1 MAKFPRRRF
10 LNLAAGTV
18 MLPVMP
24 RLGRAQA
31 YPTRP
36 VHLIV
41 GFPAATATDIV
52 ARLIAEALSERL
64 RQQVI
69 VENRTGAA
77 TNIAAE
83 VVSKVTPDGYTL
95 LALTITNAVNTT
107 LYSGL
112 TFDIK
117 RDLAPV
123 VGTFRSALAL
133 VITPSVPAKA
143 VPELIAY
150 AKANPG
156 KINYASLG
164 YGSTPN
170 VNGELFK
177 LKAGVDLV
185 HVPYRGNPVPD
196 LLAGQVQV
204 MFGTLPSVISYI
216 KAGTLRALAVTS
228 AERSAALPDVPALA
242 EFLPGFDT
250 YLWHGIVAPRNTP
263 NDIIKNLNKETNA
276 VLAEPRMKTRFDE
289 LGGSAIG
296 GTPEDFGILIA
307 SEIDKWGEVI
317 RTANIKP
324 E

>member
-1 MAKFPRRRF
+1 MKLPRRHF
-10 LNLAAGTV
+10 LHLAAGAAA
-18 MLPVMP
+18 LPALC
-24 RLGRAQA
+24 RTASAQT

-52 ARLIAEALSERL
+52 ARLIAESLSERL
-64 RQQVI
+64 HQQVI

-83 VVSKVTPDGYTL
+83 VVSKANPDGYML

-123 VGTFRSALAL
+123 VGTFRSALAM
-133 VITPSVPAKA
+133 VITPSVPAKT
-143 VPELIAY
+143 VPEFIAY

-156 KINYASLG
+156 KINYASNG
-164 YGSTPN
+164 YGSAPN

-177 LKAGVDLV
+177 MIAGVDIV
-185 HVPYRGNPVPD
+185 HIPYRGNTVPD

-228 AERSAALPDVPALA
+228 AERSTALPDVPALA

-263 NDIIKNLNKETNA
+263 KDIIDTLNKETNA
-276 VLAEPRMKTRFDE
+276 VLAEPKMRTRFDE

-296 GTPEDFGILIA
+296 GTPDDFGKLIA
-307 SEIDKWGEVI
+307 GEIEKWGKVV
-317 RTANIKP
+317 RAANIKP

>member
-1 MAKFPRRRF
+1 M
-10 LNLAAGTV
+10 
-18 MLPVMP
+18 
-24 RLGRAQA
+24 
-31 YPTRP
+31 
-36 VHLIV
+36 HLIV

-52 ARLIAEALSERL
+52 ARLIAESLSERL
-64 RQQVI
+64 HQQVI

-83 VVSKVTPDGYTL
+83 VVSKANPDGYML

-123 VGTFRSALAL
+123 VGTFRSALAM
-133 VITPSVPAKA
+133 VVTPSVPAKT
-143 VPELIAY
+143 VPEFIAY

-156 KINYASLG
+156 KINYASNG
-164 YGSTPN
+164 YGSAPN

-177 LKAGVDLV
+177 MIAGVDIV
-185 HVPYRGNPVPD
+185 HIPYRGNTVPD

-228 AERSAALPDVPALA
+228 AERSTALPDVPALA

-263 NDIIKNLNKETNA
+263 KDIIDTLNKETNA
-276 VLAEPRMKTRFDE
+276 VLAEPKMRTRFDE

-296 GTPEDFGILIA
+296 GTPDDFGKLIA
-307 SEIDKWGEVI
+307 GEIEKWGEVI

>member
-1 MAKFPRRRF
+1 MKLPRRKF
-10 LNLAAGTV
+10 LHLAAGAAA
-18 MLPVMP
+18 LPAVSHFA
-24 RLGRAQA
+24 RADT
-31 YPTRP
+31 YPSRP

-52 ARLIAEALSERL
+52 ARLIAESLSERL
-64 RQQVI
+64 HQQVI

-83 VVSKVTPDGYTL
+83 VVSKANPDGYTL

-123 VGTFRSALAL
+123 VGTFRSTLAM
-133 VITPSVPAKA
+133 VVTPSVPAKT
-143 VPELIAY
+143 VPEFIAY

-156 KINYASLG
+156 KINYASAG
-164 YGSTPN
+164 HGSTPN

-177 LKAGVDLV
+177 MIAGVDMV
-185 HVPYRGNPVPD
+185 HIPYRGNPVPD

-204 MFGTLPSVISYI
+204 MFGTLPSVITYI

-228 AERSAALPDVPALA
+228 AERSTALPDVPALA

-250 YLWHGIVAPRNTP
+250 YLWHGIVAPKNTP
-263 NDIIKNLNKETNA
+263 EDVIDTLNKATNA
-276 VLAEPRMKTRFDE
+276 VLAEPKMKTRFDE

-296 GTPEDFGILIA
+296 GTPDDFGKLIA
-307 SEIDKWGEVI
+307 DETEKWGKVI
-317 RTANIKP
+317 RAANIKP

>member
-10 LNLAAGTV
+10 LNLAAGAV
-18 MLPVMP
+18 MLPVML
-24 RLGRAQA
+24 RLARAQA
-31 YPTRP
+31 HPTRP

-64 RQQVI
+64 HQQVI

-83 VVSKVTPDGYTL
+83 VVSKATPDGYTL

-133 VITPSVPAKA
+133 VITPSIPAKT

-164 YGSTPN
+164 HGSTPN

-185 HVPYRGNPVPD
+185 HVPYRGNPIPD

-204 MFGTLPSVISYI
+204 MFGTLPSVVAYI

-263 NDIIKNLNKETNA
+263 NDIKNLNKEINA
-276 VLAEPRMKTRFDE
+276 VLAEPKMKTRFDE

-296 GTPEDFGILIA
+296 GAPEDFGILIA

>member
-1 MAKFPRRRF
+1 MKLPRRKF
-10 LNLAAGTV
+10 LHLAAGAAA
-18 MLPVMP
+18 LPAVC
-24 RLGRAQA
+24 RTASAQT

-64 RQQVI
+64 HQQVI

-83 VVSKVTPDGYTL
+83 VVSKATPDGNTL

-123 VGTFRSALAL
+123 VGTFRSALAM
-133 VITPSVPAKA
+133 VVTPSVPAKTI
-143 VPELIAY
+143 PEFIAY

-164 YGSTPN
+164 HGSTPN

-177 LKAGVDLV
+177 LKAGVEIV
-185 HVPYRGNPVPD
+185 HIPYRGNPIPD
-196 LLAGQVQV
+196 LLGGQVQV

-228 AERSAALPDVPALA
+228 AERSSALPEVPALA

-263 NDIIKNLNKETNA
+263 KDIIDTLNKETNA
-276 VLAEPRMKTRFDE
+276 VLAEPKMKTRFDE

-296 GTPEDFGILIA
+296 GTPDDFGRLIA
-307 SEIDKWGEVI
+307 GEIEKWGEVI

>member
-1 MAKFPRRRF
+1 MKLPRRKF
-10 LNLAAGTV
+10 LHLAAGAAA
-18 MLPVMP
+18 LPAVC
-24 RLGRAQA
+24 RTASAQT

-64 RQQVI
+64 HQQVI

-83 VVSKVTPDGYTL
+83 VVSKATPDGYTL

-123 VGTFRSALAL
+123 VGTFRSALAM
-133 VITPSVPAKA
+133 VVTPSVPAKTI
-143 VPELIAY
+143 PEFIAY

-164 YGSTPN
+164 HGSTPN

-177 LKAGVDLV
+177 LKAGVEMV
-185 HVPYRGNPVPD
+185 HIPYRGNPIPD
-196 LLAGQVQV
+196 LLGGQVQV

-228 AERSAALPDVPALA
+228 AERSSALPEVPALA

-263 NDIIKNLNKETNA
+263 KDIIDTLNKETNA
-276 VLAEPRMKTRFDE
+276 VLAEPKMKTRFDE

-296 GTPEDFGILIA
+296 GTPDDFGRLIA
-307 SEIDKWGEVI
+307 GEIEKWGEVI

>member
-1 MAKFPRRRF
+1 MKLPRRKF
-10 LNLAAGTV
+10 LHLAAGAAA
-18 MLPVMP
+18 LPAVC
-24 RLGRAQA
+24 RTASAQT

-64 RQQVI
+64 HQQVI

-83 VVSKVTPDGYTL
+83 VVSKATPDGYTL

-112 TFDIK
+112 TFDIE

-123 VGTFRSALAL
+123 VGTFRSALAM
-133 VITPSVPAKA
+133 VVTPSVPAKTI
-143 VPELIAY
+143 PEFIAY

-164 YGSTPN
+164 HGSTPN

-177 LKAGVDLV
+177 LKAGVDMV
-185 HVPYRGNPVPD
+185 HIPYRGNPIPD
-196 LLAGQVQV
+196 LLGGQVQV

-228 AERSAALPDVPALA
+228 AERSSALPEVPTLA

-263 NDIIKNLNKETNA
+263 KDIIDTLNKETNA
-276 VLAEPRMKTRFDE
+276 VLAEPKMKTRFDE

-296 GTPEDFGILIA
+296 GTPDDFGRLIA
-307 SEIDKWGEVI
+307 GEIEKWGEVI

>member
-1 MAKFPRRRF
+1 
-10 LNLAAGTV
+10 
-18 MLPVMP
+18 
-24 RLGRAQA
+24 
-31 YPTRP
+31 

-64 RQQVI
+64 HQQVI

-83 VVSKVTPDGYTL
+83 VVSKATPDGYTL

-123 VGTFRSALAL
+123 VGTFRSALAM
-133 VITPSVPAKA
+133 VVTPSVPAKTI
-143 VPELIAY
+143 PEFIAY

-164 YGSTPN
+164 HGSTPN

-177 LKAGVDLV
+177 LKAGVDMV
-185 HVPYRGNPVPD
+185 HIPYRGNPIPD
-196 LLAGQVQV
+196 LLGGQVQV

-228 AERSAALPDVPALA
+228 AERSSALPEVPALA

-263 NDIIKNLNKETNA
+263 KDIIDTLNKETNA
-276 VLAEPRMKTRFDE
+276 VLAEPKMKTRFDE

-296 GTPEDFGILIA
+296 GTPDDFGKLIA
-307 SEIDKWGEVI
+307 GEIEKWGEVI

>member
-1 MAKFPRRRF
+1 MKLPRRHF
-10 LNLAAGTV
+10 LHLAAGAAA
-18 MLPVMP
+18 LPAVC
-24 RLGRAQA
+24 RTASAQT

-36 VHLIV
+36 MHLIV

-52 ARLIAEALSERL
+52 ARLIAESLSERL
-64 RQQVI
+64 HQQVI

-83 VVSKVTPDGYTL
+83 VVSKANPDGYML

-123 VGTFRSALAL
+123 VGTFRSALAM
-133 VITPSVPAKA
+133 VVTPSVPAKT
-143 VPELIAY
+143 VPEFIAY

-156 KINYASLG
+156 KINYASNG
-164 YGSTPN
+164 YGSAPN

-177 LKAGVDLV
+177 MIAGVDIV
-185 HVPYRGNPVPD
+185 HIPYRGNTVPD

-228 AERSAALPDVPALA
+228 AERSTALPDVPALA

-263 NDIIKNLNKETNA
+263 KDIIDTLNKETNA
-276 VLAEPRMKTRFDE
+276 VLAEPKMRTRFDE

-296 GTPEDFGILIA
+296 GTPDDFGKLIA
-307 SEIDKWGEVI
+307 GEIEKWGKVV
-317 RTANIKP
+317 RAANIKP

>member
-1 MAKFPRRRF
+1 M
-10 LNLAAGTV
+10 
-18 MLPVMP
+18 
-24 RLGRAQA
+24 
-31 YPTRP
+31 
-36 VHLIV
+36 HLIV

-52 ARLIAEALSERL
+52 ARLIAESLSERL
-64 RQQVI
+64 HQQVI

-83 VVSKVTPDGYTL
+83 VVSKANPDGYML

-123 VGTFRSALAL
+123 VGTFRSALAM
-133 VITPSVPAKA
+133 VVTPSVPAKT
-143 VPELIAY
+143 VPEFIAY

-156 KINYASLG
+156 KINYASNG
-164 YGSTPN
+164 YGSAPN

-177 LKAGVDLV
+177 MIAGVDIV
-185 HVPYRGNPVPD
+185 HIPYRGNTVPD

-228 AERSAALPDVPALA
+228 AERSTALPDVPALA

-263 NDIIKNLNKETNA
+263 KDIIDTLNKETNA
-276 VLAEPRMKTRFDE
+276 VLAEPKMRTRFDE

-296 GTPEDFGILIA
+296 GTPDDFGKLIA
-307 SEIDKWGEVI
+307 GEIEKWGKVV
-317 RTANIKP
+317 RAANIKP

>member
-1 MAKFPRRRF
+1 MKLPRRRF
-10 LNLAAGTV
+10 LHLAAGAAA
-18 MLPVMP
+18 LPTIC
-24 RLGRAQA
+24 RTALAQT

-52 ARLIAEALSERL
+52 ARLIAESLSERL

-83 VVSKVTPDGYTL
+83 VVSKAAPDGYTL
-95 LALTITNAVNTT
+95 LALTITNAVNAT
-107 LYSGL
+107 LFPGL

-123 VGTFRSALAL
+123 VGTFRSALAM
-133 VITPSVPAKA
+133 VVTPSVPAKTI
-143 VPELIAY
+143 PEFIAY

-164 YGSTPN
+164 HGSTPN

-177 LKAGVDLV
+177 LKAGVDMV
-185 HVPYRGNPVPD
+185 HIPYRGNPVPD

-228 AERSAALPDVPALA
+228 AERSSALPEVPALA

-263 NDIIKNLNKETNA
+263 KDIIDTLNKETNA
-276 VLAEPRMKTRFDE
+276 VLTEPKMQMRFDE

-296 GTPEDFGILIA
+296 GTPDDFSKLIA
-307 SEIDKWGEVI
+307 SEIEKWGEVI

>member
-1 MAKFPRRRF
+1 M
-10 LNLAAGTV
+10 
-18 MLPVMP
+18 
-24 RLGRAQA
+24 
-31 YPTRP
+31 
-36 VHLIV
+36 HLIV

-52 ARLIAEALSERL
+52 ARLIAESLSERL
-64 RQQVI
+64 HQQVI

-83 VVSKVTPDGYTL
+83 AVSKANPDGYML

-117 RDLAPV
+117 RDLVPV
-123 VGTFRSALAL
+123 VGTFRSALAM
-133 VITPSVPAKA
+133 VVAPSVPAKT
-143 VPELIAY
+143 VPEFIAY

-156 KINYASLG
+156 KINYASNG
-164 YGSTPN
+164 YGSAPN

-177 LKAGVDLV
+177 MIAGVDMV
-185 HVPYRGNPVPD
+185 HIPYRGNTVPD

-228 AERSAALPDVPALA
+228 AERSTALPDVPALA

-263 NDIIKNLNKETNA
+263 KDIIDTLNKETNA
-276 VLAEPRMKTRFDE
+276 VLAEPKMRTRFDE

-296 GTPEDFGILIA
+296 GTPDDFGKLIA
-307 SEIDKWGEVI
+307 DEIEKWGDVI

>member
-1 MAKFPRRRF
+1 MKLPRRHI
-10 LNLAAGTV
+10 LHLAAGAV
-18 MLPVMP
+18 ALPAVS
-24 RLGRAQA
+24 RLAFAEA

-36 VHLIV
+36 VHFIV

-52 ARLIAEALSERL
+52 ARLIADALSERL
-64 RQQVI
+64 HQQVI

-83 VVSKVTPDGYTL
+83 VVSKATPDGYTL

-112 TFDIK
+112 TFDIR

-123 VGTFRSALAL
+123 VGTFRSALAM
-133 VITPSVPAKA
+133 VVTPSVPAKTI
-143 VPELIAY
+143 PEFIAC

-164 YGSTPN
+164 HGSTPN

-177 LKAGVDLV
+177 LKAGIDLV
-185 HVPYRGNPVPD
+185 HIPYRGNPIPD

-228 AERSAALPDVPALA
+228 AERSTALPDVPALA
-242 EFLPGFDT
+242 EFLPGYDT
-250 YLWHGIVAPRNTP
+250 YLWHGIVAPKNTP
-263 NDIIKNLNKETNA
+263 KDIIDTLNKETNA
-276 VLAEPRMKTRFDE
+276 VLAEPKMKTRFDE

-296 GTPEDFGILIA
+296 GTPEDFSRLIA
-307 SEIDKWGEVI
+307 AEIDKWGEVI

>member
-1 MAKFPRRRF
+1 MKLRRRQF
-10 LNLAAGTV
+10 LHLAAGAAA
-18 MLPVMP
+18 LPAVC
-24 RLGRAQA
+24 RTASAQT

-36 VHLIV
+36 MHLIV

-52 ARLIAEALSERL
+52 ARLIAESLSERL
-64 RQQVI
+64 HQQVI

-83 VVSKVTPDGYTL
+83 VVSKANPDGYML

-123 VGTFRSALAL
+123 VGTFRSALAM
-133 VITPSVPAKA
+133 VVTPSVPAKT
-143 VPELIAY
+143 VPEFIAY

-156 KINYASLG
+156 KINYASNG
-164 YGSTPN
+164 YGSAPN

-177 LKAGVDLV
+177 MIAGVDMV
-185 HVPYRGNPVPD
+185 HIPYRGNTVPD

-228 AERSAALPDVPALA
+228 AERSTALPDVPALA

-263 NDIIKNLNKETNA
+263 KDIIDTLNKETNA
-276 VLAEPRMKTRFDE
+276 VLAEPKMRTRFDE

-296 GTPEDFGILIA
+296 GTPDDFGKLIA
-307 SEIDKWGEVI
+307 GEIEKWGKVV
-317 RTANIKP
+317 RAANIKP

>member
-1 MAKFPRRRF
+1 M
-10 LNLAAGTV
+10 
-18 MLPVMP
+18 
-24 RLGRAQA
+24 
-31 YPTRP
+31 
-36 VHLIV
+36 HLIV

-52 ARLIAEALSERL
+52 ARLIAESLSERL
-64 RQQVI
+64 HQQVI

-83 VVSKVTPDGYTL
+83 VVSKANPDGYML

-123 VGTFRSALAL
+123 VGTFRSALAM
-133 VITPSVPAKA
+133 VVTPSVQAKT
-143 VPELIAY
+143 VPEFIAY

-156 KINYASLG
+156 KINYASNG
-164 YGSTPN
+164 YGSAPN

-177 LKAGVDLV
+177 MIAGVDMV
-185 HVPYRGNPVPD
+185 HIPYRGNTVPD

-228 AERSAALPDVPALA
+228 AERSTALPDVPALA

-263 NDIIKNLNKETNA
+263 KDIIDTLNKETNA
-276 VLAEPRMKTRFDE
+276 VLAEPKMRTRFDE

-296 GTPEDFGILIA
+296 GTPDDFGKLIA
-307 SEIDKWGEVI
+307 DEIEKWGDVI

>member
-1 MAKFPRRRF
+1 MKLPRRHF
-10 LNLAAGTV
+10 LHLAAGAAA
-18 MLPVMP
+18 LPAVC
-24 RLGRAQA
+24 RTASAQT

-36 VHLIV
+36 MHLIV

-52 ARLIAEALSERL
+52 ARLIAESLSERL
-64 RQQVI
+64 HQQVI

-83 VVSKVTPDGYTL
+83 AVSKANPDGYML

-117 RDLAPV
+117 RDLVPV
-123 VGTFRSALAL
+123 VGTFRSALAM
-133 VITPSVPAKA
+133 VVAPSVPAKT
-143 VPELIAY
+143 VPEFIAY

-156 KINYASLG
+156 KINYASNG
-164 YGSTPN
+164 YGSAPN

-177 LKAGVDLV
+177 MIAGVDMV
-185 HVPYRGNPVPD
+185 HIPYRGNTVPD

-228 AERSAALPDVPALA
+228 AERSTALPDVPALA

-263 NDIIKNLNKETNA
+263 KDIIDTLNKETNA
-276 VLAEPRMKTRFDE
+276 VLAEPKMRTRFDE

-296 GTPEDFGILIA
+296 GTPDDFGKLIA
-307 SEIDKWGEVI
+307 DEIEKWGDVI

>member
-1 MAKFPRRRF
+1 M
-10 LNLAAGTV
+10 
-18 MLPVMP
+18 
-24 RLGRAQA
+24 
-31 YPTRP
+31 
-36 VHLIV
+36 HLIV

-52 ARLIAEALSERL
+52 ARLIAESLSERL
-64 RQQVI
+64 HQQVI

-83 VVSKVTPDGYTL
+83 AVSKANPDGYML

-123 VGTFRSALAL
+123 VGTFRSALAM
-133 VITPSVPAKA
+133 VVAPSVPAKT
-143 VPELIAY
+143 VPEFIAY

-156 KINYASLG
+156 KINYASNG
-164 YGSTPN
+164 YGSAPN

-177 LKAGVDLV
+177 MIAGVDMV
-185 HVPYRGNPVPD
+185 HIPYRGNTVPD

-228 AERSAALPDVPALA
+228 AERSTALPDVPALA

-263 NDIIKNLNKETNA
+263 KDIIDTLNKETNA
-276 VLAEPRMKTRFDE
+276 VLAEPKMRTRFDE

-296 GTPEDFGILIA
+296 GTPDDFGKLIA
-307 SEIDKWGEVI
+307 DEIEKWGDVI

>member
-1 MAKFPRRRF
+1 MKLPRRKF
-10 LNLAAGTV
+10 LHLAAGAAA
-18 MLPVMP
+18 LPAVC
-24 RLGRAQA
+24 RTASAQT

-64 RQQVI
+64 HQQVI

-83 VVSKVTPDGYTL
+83 VVSKATPDGNTL

-123 VGTFRSALAL
+123 VGTFRSALAM
-133 VITPSVPAKA
+133 VVTPSVPAKTI
-143 VPELIAY
+143 PEFIAY

-164 YGSTPN
+164 HGSTPN

-177 LKAGVDLV
+177 LKAGVDMV
-185 HVPYRGNPVPD
+185 HIPYRGNPIPD
-196 LLAGQVQV
+196 LLGGQVQV

-228 AERSAALPDVPALA
+228 AERSSALPEVPALA

-263 NDIIKNLNKETNA
+263 KDIIDTLNKETNA
-276 VLAEPRMKTRFDE
+276 VLAEPKMKTRFDE

-296 GTPEDFGILIA
+296 GTPDDFGRLIA
-307 SEIDKWGEVI
+307 GEIEKWGEVI

>member
-1 MAKFPRRRF
+1 MKLSHRRHF
-10 LNLAAGTV
+10 LHLAAGAAA
-18 MLPVMP
+18 LPALC
-24 RLGRAQA
+24 RTASAQT

-64 RQQVI
+64 HQQVI

-83 VVSKVTPDGYTL
+83 VVSKATPDGYTL

-123 VGTFRSALAL
+123 VGTFRSALAM
-133 VITPSVPAKA
+133 VVTPSVPAKTI
-143 VPELIAY
+143 PEFIAY

-164 YGSTPN
+164 HGSTPN

-177 LKAGVDLV
+177 LKAGVDMV
-185 HVPYRGNPVPD
+185 HIPYRGNPIPD
-196 LLAGQVQV
+196 LLGGQVQV

-228 AERSAALPDVPALA
+228 AERSSALPEVPALA

-263 NDIIKNLNKETNA
+263 KDIIDTLNKETNA
-276 VLAEPRMKTRFDE
+276 VLAEPKMKTRFDE

-296 GTPEDFGILIA
+296 GTPDDFGKLIA
-307 SEIDKWGEVI
+307 GEIEKWGEVI

>member
-1 MAKFPRRRF
+1 MKLPRRHF
-10 LNLAAGTV
+10 LHLAAGAAA
-18 MLPVMP
+18 LPAL
-24 RLGRAQA
+24 RQTASAQT

-36 VHLIV
+36 MHLIV

-52 ARLIAEALSERL
+52 ARLIAELLSERL
-64 RQQVI
+64 HQQVI

-83 VVSKVTPDGYTL
+83 VVSKANPDGYML

-123 VGTFRSALAL
+123 VGTFRSALAM
-133 VITPSVPAKA
+133 VVTPSVPAKT
-143 VPELIAY
+143 VPEFIAY

-156 KINYASLG
+156 KINYASNG
-164 YGSTPN
+164 YGSAPN

-177 LKAGVDLV
+177 MIAGVDIV
-185 HVPYRGNPVPD
+185 HIPYRGNTVPD

-228 AERSAALPDVPALA
+228 AERSTALPDVPALA

-263 NDIIKNLNKETNA
+263 KDIIDTLNNETNA
-276 VLAEPRMKTRFDE
+276 VLAEPKMRTRFDE

-296 GTPEDFGILIA
+296 GTPDDFGKLIA
-307 SEIDKWGEVI
+307 GEIEKWGKVV
-317 RTANIKP
+317 RAANIKP

>member
-1 MAKFPRRRF
+1 MKLSHRRHF
-10 LNLAAGTV
+10 LHLAAGAAA
-18 MLPVMP
+18 LPAVC
-24 RLGRAQA
+24 RTASAQT

-64 RQQVI
+64 HQQVI

-83 VVSKVTPDGYTL
+83 VVSKATPDGYTL

-123 VGTFRSALAL
+123 VGTFRSALAM
-133 VITPSVPAKA
+133 VVTPSVPAKTI
-143 VPELIAY
+143 PEFIAY

-164 YGSTPN
+164 HGSTPN

-177 LKAGVDLV
+177 LKAGVDMV
-185 HVPYRGNPVPD
+185 HIPYRGNPIPD
-196 LLAGQVQV
+196 LLGGQVQV

-228 AERSAALPDVPALA
+228 AERSSALPEVPALA

-263 NDIIKNLNKETNA
+263 KDIIDTLNKETNA
-276 VLAEPRMKTRFDE
+276 VLAEPKMKTRFDE

-296 GTPEDFGILIA
+296 GTPDDFGKLIA
-307 SEIDKWGEVI
+307 GEIEKWGEVI

>member
-1 MAKFPRRRF
+1 MKLPRRHF
-10 LNLAAGTV
+10 LHLLAGTAA
-18 MLPVMP
+18 LPAVC
-24 RLGRAQA
+24 RTASAQT

-36 VHLIV
+36 MHLIV

-52 ARLIAEALSERL
+52 ARLIAESLSERL
-64 RQQVI
+64 HQQVI

-83 VVSKVTPDGYTL
+83 VVSKANPDGYML

-123 VGTFRSALAL
+123 VGTFRSALAM
-133 VITPSVPAKA
+133 VVAPSVPAKT
-143 VPELIAY
+143 VPEFIAY

-156 KINYASLG
+156 KINYASNG
-164 YGSTPN
+164 YGSAPN

-177 LKAGVDLV
+177 MIAGVDMV
-185 HVPYRGNPVPD
+185 HIPYRGNTVPD

-228 AERSAALPDVPALA
+228 AERSTALPDVPALA

-263 NDIIKNLNKETNA
+263 KDIIDTLNKETNA
-276 VLAEPRMKTRFDE
+276 VLAEPKMRTRFDE
-289 LGGSAIG
+289 LGGGAIG
-296 GTPEDFGILIA
+296 GTPDDFGKLIA
-307 SEIDKWGEVI
+307 DEIEKWGEVI

>member
-1 MAKFPRRRF
+1 MKLPRRKF
-10 LNLAAGTV
+10 LHLAAGAAA
-18 MLPVMP
+18 LPAVC
-24 RLGRAQA
+24 RTASAQT

-64 RQQVI
+64 HQQVI

-83 VVSKVTPDGYTL
+83 VVSKATPDGYTL

-123 VGTFRSALAL
+123 VGTFRSALAM
-133 VITPSVPAKA
+133 VVTPSVPAKTI
-143 VPELIAY
+143 PEFIAY

-164 YGSTPN
+164 HGSTPN

-177 LKAGVDLV
+177 LKAGVDMV
-185 HVPYRGNPVPD
+185 HIPYRGNPIPD
-196 LLAGQVQV
+196 LLGGQVQV

-228 AERSAALPDVPALA
+228 AERSSALPEVPALA

-263 NDIIKNLNKETNA
+263 KDIIDTLNKETNA
-276 VLAEPRMKTRFDE
+276 VLAEPKMKTRFDE

-296 GTPEDFGILIA
+296 GTPDDFGRLIA
-307 SEIDKWGEVI
+307 GEIEKWGEVI

>member
-1 MAKFPRRRF
+1 MKLPRRKF
-10 LNLAAGTV
+10 LHLAAGAAA
-18 MLPVMP
+18 LPAVC
-24 RLGRAQA
+24 RTASAQT

-64 RQQVI
+64 HQQVI

-83 VVSKVTPDGYTL
+83 VVSKATPDGYTL

-123 VGTFRSALAL
+123 VGTFRSALAM
-133 VITPSVPAKA
+133 VVTPSVPAKTI
-143 VPELIAY
+143 PEFIAY

-164 YGSTPN
+164 HGSTPN

-177 LKAGVDLV
+177 LKAGVEIV
-185 HVPYRGNPVPD
+185 HIPYRGNPIPD
-196 LLAGQVQV
+196 LLGGQVQV

-228 AERSAALPDVPALA
+228 AERSSALPEVPALA

-263 NDIIKNLNKETNA
+263 KDIIDTLNKETNA
-276 VLAEPRMKTRFDE
+276 VLAEPKMKTRFDE

-296 GTPEDFGILIA
+296 GTPDDFGRLIA
-307 SEIDKWGEVI
+307 GEIEKWGEVI